1 MKRQASAVWN
11 GTLKEGSGYV
21 TSESKALEKLPYSY
35 HSRFENGTG
44 TNPEELMAAAHAGC
58 FTMQLS
64 ANLTK
69 AGFQP
74 ENLETTCTIT
84 MEEGV
89 ITTSHLE
96 VKARITGI
104 KNEKF
109 QEVAQDAKQ
118 NCPVSKAYAAL
129 EITMEAALKNDTD

>member
-1 MKRQASAVWN
+1 MK
-11 GTLKEGSGYV
+11 
-21 TSESKALEKLPYSY
+21 
-35 HSRFENGTG
+35 
-44 TNPEELMAAAHAGC
+44 
-58 FTMQLS
+58 
-64 ANLTK
+64 
-69 AGFQP
+69 
-74 ENLETTCTIT
+74 
-84 MEEGV
+84 EGV

-96 VKARITGI
+96 VKTRITGI